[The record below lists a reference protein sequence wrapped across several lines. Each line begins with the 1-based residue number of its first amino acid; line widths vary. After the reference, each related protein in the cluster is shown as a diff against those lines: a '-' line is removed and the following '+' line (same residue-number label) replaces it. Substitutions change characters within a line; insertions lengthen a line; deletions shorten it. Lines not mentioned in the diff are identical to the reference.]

1 MCRMKYLAICLCAIS
16 LCLSVLCVVTWNKRQ
31 SPQRKQEISFPFVY
45 AGIGIFFVIFCG
57 LMVVTEHAKQ
67 GNNALLFI
75 LGQPIGWVLQL
86 VYINLWI
93 RYDSTGIIQR
103 NLFGKTYSYEY
114 VEITRICRGSYQR
127 GAYEKQGYEVVIHC
141 GKRHFSLS
149 PTQGNYREFLTILSQ
164 NVPRTKWKRVDRS
177 KPDPYL
183 HHIPNGRLEFVS
195 TILLPVIFIGTMVFL
210 IIKAGRWSEDRS
222 ALPLILCLLGGLT
235 LLSLGW
241 MVLRLAVLRHPER
254 YGQRLQHLIG
264 RSLGFGGMIGYPS
277 DPVTDSM
284 FPESEVQ
291 DTQND

>member
-16 LCLSVLCVVTWNKRQ
+16 LCLSVLCVVTWNKRR
-31 SPQRKQEISFPFVY
+31 SPQRKQIVSFPFFY
-45 AGIGIFFVIFCG
+45 AGIGIFFVVFCG
-57 LMVVTEHAKQ
+57 FLGAIEYPEYGK
-67 GNNALLFI
+67 NAYLFM
-75 LGQPIGWVLQL
+75 LFQPIGWFLQL
-86 VYINLWI
+86 FYMNLWV
-93 RYDSTGIIQR
+93 RYDSTGFIHS
-103 NLFGKTYSYEY
+103 NLFGRTQNYEFA
-114 VEITRICRGSYQR
+114 EITKICRGSYQR
-127 GAYEKQGYEVVIHC
+127 GGYEKQGYEVVIHC

-195 TILLPVIFIGTMVFL
+195 TILLPAIFIGTMVFL

-222 ALPLILCLLGGLT
+222 ALPLILSLLGGLT

-241 MVLRLAVLRHPER
+241 MVLRLAVLRHPKR
-254 YGQRLQHLIG
+254 YSQRLQRLIG